1 MCLFTTRLFVLHNI
15 KWLGKISHCQQ
26 RPSKRRHL
34 QTLTHVVLE
43 VGICIPVGVAGRPVA
58 VYVYRSRNYIFGRA
72 IAHCI
77 LRANYETTRALAL
90 KKLVE
95 QV

>member
-43 VGICIPVGVAGRPVA
+43 VGTRCGRPAA
-58 VYVYRSRNYIFGRA
+58 VPRYIYTGLIFGRA
-72 IAHCI
+72 IALHI
-77 LRANYETTRALAL
+77 ARELRNGRSL
-90 KKLVE
+90 KNWWNKYKNHFMK
-95 QV
+95 